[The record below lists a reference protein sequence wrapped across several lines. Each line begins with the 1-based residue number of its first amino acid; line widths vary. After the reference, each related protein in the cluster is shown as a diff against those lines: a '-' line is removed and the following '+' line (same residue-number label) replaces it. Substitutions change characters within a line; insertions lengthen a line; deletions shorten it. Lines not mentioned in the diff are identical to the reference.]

1 MRKTLFYTSLFVTA
15 SLGVT
20 FSSCSKDSNDDEY
33 VVNPTEFETE
43 ENPNA
48 EDLFDASNFDV
59 SLKENFQI
67 DPAKNL
73 DNIVVGDTIHYNLS
87 LTDNDDKDDVVYSLD
102 FNTNHTTNHTK
113 LNYDYAAKIVSG
125 NDTLSILDSHIELK
139 KKDYVL
145 LIIPLQPGTFQNTLT
160 FTKIGNNGSFSID
173 KPLLFNCVSIDI
185 FFMDVQTRHS
195 TWLRSSLHR
204 NEFYMNINDGIDW
217 NDNYLHVTN
226 ERQISY
232 HIEYDGNIYEGDDF
246 EEDTNI
252 NFYNGPEK
260 EGGSSREVENRK
272 IDLLRLIIK
281 EFDKEPRRIEYKNIN
296 ITKRD

>member
-87 LTDNDDKDDVVYSLD
+87 LTDNDDRDDIVYSLD

-113 LNYDYAAKIVSG
+113 LNYDYAAKIVSE

-185 FFMDVQTRHS
+185 FFMDVETQS
-195 TWLRSSLHR
+195 SSSGFLGMGSKPSLHR
-204 NEFYMNINDGIDW
+204 NEFYININDGINS
-217 NDNYLHVTN
+217 NDNYLQVTN
-226 ERQISY
+226 DRAISY
-232 HIEYDGNIYEGDDF
+232 TIINCCSKDF
-246 EEDTNI
+246 PLSFSCI
-252 NFYNGPEK
+252 V
-260 EGGSSREVENRK
+260 GSLLIK
-272 IDLLRLIIK
+272 ILFFLIHS
-281 EFDKEPRRIEYKNIN
+281 FHCLVFHYF
-296 ITKRD
+296 